1 MKKIYF
7 VMVLIS
13 IFLLVS
19 MVSFS
24 ASKKITLNFL
34 EVQTSPDRTE
44 LIKKIISDYEELH
57 PNIQINLISPPY
69 EQAEQKATMMLNS
82 NQPLDIIEVKDL
94 QLKQFVSSKKLL
106 NLESYLESWS
116 GAKTL
121 LPFTLESARVI
132 DNTAY
137 YIPELFY
144 LKGLFYRKDILEKL
158 GVNDIPKTYTE
169 LFEVCKEITD
179 PSNNQYGFA
188 FRGKGWEYVH
198 SDYVINTFFDDI
210 DVNNI
215 YKKTNGELVFKD
227 PRYVEGLKLY
237 LRFYH
242 ETAPKDS
249 INWGCTEMVN
259 GFISGIPFLVQD
271 PDNIVVFNKMLG
283 EDKYGSAPLPVG
295 PSGKAYFGINV
306 AGLSIP
312 SYSEHIEEA
321 WDFIAYFL
329 SPEVNSYFLENYGAL
344 PIHSV
349 TYETSPLYSSEAYK
363 AWMYMMSHPETH
375 VLVKYPM
382 HSLKYVGW
390 AKVHEVDMQSLLLG
404 KITIEEVLNKWTE
417 YWQGE

>member
-1 MKKIYF
+1 
-7 VMVLIS
+7 
-13 IFLLVS
+13 

-24 ASKKITLNFL
+24 ASGKITLNFL
-34 EVQTSPDRTE
+34 EVQTSPARTE

-106 NLESYLESWS
+106 NLESYLKSWS

-121 LPFTLESARVI
+121 LPVTLESARVI

-188 FRGKGWEYVH
+188 FRGKAWEYVY
-198 SDYVINTFFDDI
+198 SDYVISTFLDDI

-249 INWGCTEMVN
+249 INWGSNEIVN
-259 GFISGIPFLVQD
+259 GFISGTVPFLIQD
-271 PDNIVVFNKMLG
+271 PDNVVVFNKMLG

-295 PSGKAYFGINV
+295 PYGKAYFGINV
-306 AGLSIP
+306 AGISIP

-329 SPEVNSYFLENYGAL
+329 SPEVNSYFLKNYGAL

-349 TYETSPLYSSEAYK
+349 TYEIDPFFSTEVYE
-363 AWMYMMSHPETH
+363 AWMYIMSHSETH

-382 HSLKYVGW
+382 NSLKYVGW
-390 AKVHEVDMQSLLLG
+390 AKIHEADMQSLLLG
-404 KITIEEVLNKWTE
+404 KKTMEEVLDKWTE

>member
-1 MKKIYF
+1 MKKLFIII
-7 VMVLIS
+7 VLIS

-24 ASKKITLNFL
+24 ASEKTTLNFL

-44 LIKKIISDYEELH
+44 LIKKIISGYKELH
-57 PNIQINLISPPY
+57 PDIQINLISPPY

-106 NLESYLESWS
+106 NLESYLESWLGS
-116 GAKTL
+116 KTL
-121 LPFTLESARVI
+121 LPSTLESARII

-144 LKGLFYRKDILEKL
+144 LKALFYRKDILEKL

-179 PSNNQYGFA
+179 PSNNQYGFS

-198 SDYVINTFFDDI
+198 SDYVISTFLDDI

-249 INWGCTEMVN
+249 INWGCNEMVN
-259 GFISGIPFLVQD
+259 GFISGTVPYLFQD
-271 PDNIVVFNKMLG
+271 PDNVIVFNKMLG
-283 EDKYGSAPLPVG
+283 EDKYGTAPLLVG
-295 PSGKAYFGINV
+295 PYGKAYYGINV
-306 AGLSIP
+306 AGMGIT
-312 SYSEHIEEA
+312 SYSEHKKEA
-321 WDFIAYFL
+321 WEFIAYFL
-329 SPEVNSYFLENYGAL
+329 SPEVNSYFLKNYGAL

-349 TYETSPLYSSEAYK
+349 TYETDPFFSTKVYQ
-363 AWMYMMSHPETH
+363 AWMYMMNHPETH

-382 HSLKYVGW
+382 DSLKYVGW
-390 AKVHEVDMQSLLLG
+390 AKIHEADMQSLLLG
-404 KITIEEVLNKWTE
+404 KVTIEEVLNKWTE
-417 YWQGE
+417 YWQ